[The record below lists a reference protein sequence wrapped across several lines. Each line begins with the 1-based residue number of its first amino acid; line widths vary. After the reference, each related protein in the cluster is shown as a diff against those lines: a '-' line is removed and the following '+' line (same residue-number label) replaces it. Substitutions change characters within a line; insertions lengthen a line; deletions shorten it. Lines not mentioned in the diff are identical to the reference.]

1 MNVGV
6 EGIVTLLLSFMF
18 ILSLKNVL
26 RRPPKKQKQQS
37 LKSLLNEIEEEDDEK
52 IDDEIEEKIENKHDH
67 SLKSFSNEIEIEDK
81 NDKQVE
87 PRIGNKHE
95 KAMMKP
101 KLYSPK
107 KSCPIDKDIKFEDS
121 PLRMYDD
128 GDLFTAARS
137 IKASLDDK
145 HSPISKSLIQDM
157 KSLCIMVSK
166 HAKMLESLDSRLS
179 MLEEK
184 PLHSSSSF
192 ITSSQHEPT
201 RVEML
206 SSPKRQNKM
215 NIDEATRISKA
226 AEFNVELSRSRM
238 DNAMREAFELN

>member
-1 MNVGV
+1 MKVFEDVLGV
-6 EGIVTLLLSFMF
+6 ESIVTLLLSFMF

-26 RRPPKKQKQQS
+26 RRPPKNQKQQS
-37 LKSLLNEIEEEDDEK
+37 LRSLLGEIEEEEKDDE
-52 IDDEIEEKIENKHDH
+52 EIKEKIENKA
-67 SLKSFSNEIEIEDK
+67 K
-81 NDKQVE
+81 
-87 PRIGNKHE
+87 
-95 KAMMKP
+95 MKP
-101 KLYSPK
+101 KLYSSK
-107 KSCPIDKDIKFEDS
+107 KSRTMDNKNIKFEDS

-137 IKASLDDK
+137 IKASLDQ
-145 HSPISKSLIQDM
+145 HSPISKSLIEDM

-192 ITSSQHEPT
+192 ITNNRRQHEPT

-206 SSPKRQNKM
+206 SSPRRQNKTNTKM
-215 NIDEATRISKA
+215 NIDEATRISKS
-226 AEFNVELSRSRM
+226 AEFNVELSRNRI